1 MSDIQVTVNGV
12 LKLLAGIDVKKST
25 GPDELSP
32 RVLKESREE
41 IAPVLTFIF
50 NQSLSAGAVPEDWL
64 LVNIFALHKKGPKDL
79 PENYRPISL
88 TSICSKIIEHIVHS
102 SICRFL
108 EENNILTPRQHGFRS
123 GHSCETQL
131 ILAIDDWARALN
143 SGSRTDVAIFDFS
156 IFRKPSTRYLTV
168 ACWPRLTHM
177 VYEEAHSIGSAPS
190 CLTADNV

>member
-32 RVLKESREE
+32 RVLKESCEE

-64 LVNIFALHKKGPKDL
+64 LANPQPIFALHKKGPKDL
-79 PENYRPISL
+79 PENYRPIFL
-88 TSICSKIIEHIVHS
+88 TSVCSKIIEHIIHS

-108 EENNILTPRQHGFRS
+108 EENNILTPRQHGLRS
-123 GHSCETQL
+123 GH
-131 ILAIDDWARALN
+131 
-143 SGSRTDVAIFDFS
+143 
-156 IFRKPSTRYLTV
+156 
-168 ACWPRLTHM
+168 
-177 VYEEAHSIGSAPS
+177 
-190 CLTADNV
+190 